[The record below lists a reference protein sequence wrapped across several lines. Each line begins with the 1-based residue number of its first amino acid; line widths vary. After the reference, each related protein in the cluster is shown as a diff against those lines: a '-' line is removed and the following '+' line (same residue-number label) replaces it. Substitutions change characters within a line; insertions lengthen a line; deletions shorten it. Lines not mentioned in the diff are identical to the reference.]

1 MISVTVT
8 RKSGLIREITVSGH
22 AEYATHG
29 KDVVCAAVSSITQT
43 ALLGLMRYEDKVEYQ
58 REEDGY
64 LHIVVPDGKN
74 QSITQAIAE
83 TAVLGLKDIA
93 SGYGTFVKV
102 EER

>member
-8 RKSGLIREITVSGH
+8 RKDDSIREITVSGH
-22 AEYATHG
+22 AGYATHG
-29 KDVVCAAVSSITQT
+29 KDVVCAAVSSIAQT

-64 LHIVVPDGKN
+64 LRIVVPEGKN
-74 QSITQAIAE
+74 HSIAQAIAE

-102 EER
+102 EEK